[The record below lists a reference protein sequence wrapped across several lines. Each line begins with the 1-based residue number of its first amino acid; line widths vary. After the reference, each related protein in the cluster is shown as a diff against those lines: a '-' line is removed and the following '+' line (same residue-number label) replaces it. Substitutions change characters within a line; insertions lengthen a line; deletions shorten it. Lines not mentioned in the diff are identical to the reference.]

1 MFCADYVAAFVYHAF
16 FTIGSVNLVGKE
28 VRLEEQRS
36 EDSSDH
42 DVDDDLSRWCSEM
55 MIIIFFWTMIQKKLM
70 MILHRMW
77 ERMVRACFFWCLE
90 PLVYSPGCR
99 TSQSTKSTKK
109 SSMYDNYCCRDEKEG
124 KKAASVLVP
133 VAVGLTSGAFRLAV
147 LSISNLDAYL
157 HL

>member
-1 MFCADYVAAFVYHAF
+1 
-16 FTIGSVNLVGKE
+16 
-28 VRLEEQRS
+28 
-36 EDSSDH
+36 
-42 DVDDDLSRWCSEM
+42 M

-70 MILHRMW
+70 MILNRMW